1 LEDYKEENNKKWS
14 SFHLHH
20 PLPPS
25 ALLLQ
30 LTLVLSHLI
39 SLQRVDMVYN
49 SLLSLTPDLVQL
61 VKQQLKL
68 SLRNFTLSTLDEIST
83 VVVYLLW
90 HPKKGL
96 GDEGLV
102 TGTEMEMVLISR
114 SVQFGLDCF
123 IEVS

>member
-1 LEDYKEENNKKWS
+1 
-14 SFHLHH
+14 
-20 PLPPS
+20 
-25 ALLLQ
+25 
-30 LTLVLSHLI
+30 
-39 SLQRVDMVYN
+39 MVYN

-61 VKQQLKL
+61 VLQQLKL
-68 SLRNFTLSTLDEIST
+68 SLRNFTVSTLDEIFT

-96 GDEGLV
+96 WDEGLV

-123 IEVS
+123 IDVS